1 MLRAIVRGT
10 SLAKK
15 PPSGRLAQE
24 DADVQKLFL
33 VTQFR
38 ERLLEVLARDD
49 GDDGPTTREAVANRV
64 LEESTRCTSFE
75 RKEKVRKSIQTQLTT
90 VGLDLMGRTG
100 DVSETVTTNRN
111 AVQPSEVIENEE
123 GLFLSK
129 PATVGTVV
137 SLYPGIV
144 YAKQALRFLDIYY

>member
-111 AVQPSEVIENEE
+111 AVQPSEAIENEGGE
-123 GLFLSK
+123 
-129 PATVGTVV
+129 PARE
-137 SLYPGIV
+137 I
-144 YAKQALRFLDIYY
+144 